1 VDDAV
6 RVVSGLVLPT
16 PLACHVATPS
26 DDAFLAAL
34 YRSTR
39 GDLLAMPAPPL
50 MIDHL
55 IAMQQRMQTQS
66 YRHNYPDAPDCVLTR
81 TAPDGSVQPIGKLTV
96 SVNPQRVHLVDIALS
111 PEVRGLGVGTVVLQ
125 ALQALAQ
132 AKNTPLCLSVS
143 TQNPQAKRLYL
154 RLGFVAD
161 PSSGGDAEAG
171 SGAGAEAA
179 QLMSESLTWRPAQS
193 FCAPS
198 QC

>member
-1 VDDAV
+1 VDDGV
-6 RVVSGLVLPT
+6 RVVSGLVLPP

-39 GDLLAMPAPPL
+39 GDLLAMPAPPV

-55 IAMQQRMQTQS
+55 IAMQQRMQAQS
-66 YRHNYPDAPDCVLTR
+66 YRHNYPDAPDCVLTQ
-81 TAPDGSVQPIGKLTV
+81 TAPDGSAQPIGKLTV

-132 AKNTPLCLSVS
+132 AQNTPLCLSVS
-143 TQNPQAKRLYL
+143 THNPQAKRLYL

-161 PSSGGDAEAG
+161 LGADAATE
-171 SGAGAEAA
+171 SGAEALSSP
-179 QLMSESLTWRPAQS
+179 QLMSESLTWRPAKS
-193 FCAPS
+193 SCAPA